1 LEEAELL
8 PSARQLPV
16 DVQGKQTAWEPA
28 PAKVPT
34 AHARPAV
41 YKVVLATACDT
52 LTVYVPAPPAVPEVC
67 ATTMVSGST
76 APIE

>member
-1 LEEAELL
+1 
-8 PSARQLPV
+8 
-16 DVQGKQTAWEPA
+16 
-28 PAKVPT
+28 VPT